1 MWVRLKLAVLVLQ
14 SAVGLVSAQE
24 AVPLTVLTNAQQVLD
39 LGIEG
44 ARRAPHPVHLRAV
57 VTCPVR
63 GRPWFYAQDAT
74 GGILVVCTNLLRPPS
89 AGELVEIFGKA
100 GPGLS
105 APHVLEGDF
114 RVIGAAALP
123 KPRRI
128 DPARMTMGEGF
139 GQWIVQEGNVLDY
152 FIHPEQLSLLLQ
164 EGDHHCVVN
173 IALTEPI
180 GIPAD
185 WLGARLEV
193 QGVCWTEARADGVA
207 MAFRIHAPGTNNI
220 AMLRPGPTS
229 LFGWPLHTTGSL
241 NKQRGARDSRVR
253 VVGNVLLS
261 LPSQALFLRD
271 ETGALQARL
280 LKPISGLR
288 YIYSVNADTLLTNF
302 PVDLSWTNC
311 VRPRPYIIPVAPGDR
326 VEVVGT
332 PTTSGL
338 GTILNDA
345 EYRRLGPG
353 IAPTPVKVSTADLLS
368 GRYEGELVTMRGRLV
383 DRETHSGADVV
394 EDLLVLRD
402 GGTTA
407 QVLFTAPRA
416 QALPW
421 LPENALLQVAG
432 VCSSE
437 VGEWKTIRAIRLLLR
452 GPEDL
457 TVLAQPLPWE
467 SWQVGRLLLI
477 GGGLGIGALAWIGLL
492 RHRVARRTAELAL
505 SNRCLVAEVEE
516 RKRAQTEL
524 SHALAAEKEL
534 NQLKSRFV
542 SMVSHEFRTPLGVI
556 LSSADLL
563 SDYLDTLSPEQR
575 AEQLADIKKSTC
587 HMAALM
593 EDVLLLGRVESGR
606 MGYHPNNFELVDFC
620 RRLVDE
626 ILSATNRRCPLEFV
640 EKGIDAPARGDEVLL
655 RHMLHNLLANGVK
668 YSPPGQPVRLSVE
681 RQGDDAIF
689 TVIDHGIGI
698 SSEDQKYVFEAFYRG
713 KNVGERAGTGLG
725 LVVVKRCVELHG
737 GLVRLHSI
745 EGQGTTVTV
754 SVPLFRPA
762 GQTEFLHATP
772 AALATQPL

>member
-1 MWVRLKLAVLVLQ
+1 MASLVLQ
-14 SAVGLVSAQE
+14 TVAAQE
-24 AVPLTVLTNAQQVLD
+24 TAPLTVLTNAQQVLD

-44 ARRAPHPVHLRAV
+44 ARRAPHPVQLSAV

-63 GRPWFYAQDAT
+63 GRPWFYAQDSTA
-74 GGILVVCTNLLRPPS
+74 GILVTCTNLPRPPS
-89 AGELVEIFGKA
+89 AGQLVEIFGTA

-105 APHVLEGDF
+105 APHVLQAGF
-114 RVIGAAALP
+114 RVIGTAALP

-164 EGDHHCVVN
+164 EGDHHFVVN
-173 IALTEPI
+173 IGLTEPM
-180 GIPAD
+180 GIPTD
-185 WLGARLEV
+185 WLGAHLEI

-207 MAFRIHAPGTNNI
+207 MAFRIHAPSTNNI
-220 AMLRPGPTS
+220 AMLRPGPAN
-229 LFGWPLHTTGSL
+229 LFGWPLHTTRSL
-241 NKQRGARDSRVR
+241 NKQRGARDSRAR

-280 LKPISGLR
+280 LKPISDPR

-302 PVDLSWTNC
+302 PGDLSWTNSA
-311 VRPRPYIIPVAPGDR
+311 RPRAHAVPVAPGDR

-332 PTTSGL
+332 PTTSRL

-345 EYRRLGPG
+345 EYHLLGPG
-353 IAPTPVKVSTADLLS
+353 IAPAPVKVSTADLLS
-368 GRYEGELVTMRGRLV
+368 GRYEGELVTLRGRLV
-383 DRETHSGADVV
+383 VRETHPGGDVV

-416 QALPW
+416 QALRW
-421 LPENALLQVAG
+421 LPQNGLLQVTG

-437 VGEWKTIRAIRLLLR
+437 AGEWKTIRAIRLLLR

-457 TVLAQPLPWE
+457 TVLVQPLPWE
-467 SWQVGRLLLI
+467 SWQVGRLLII
-477 GGGLGIGALAWIGLL
+477 GGALGAGALAWIGLL

-505 SNRCLVAEVEE
+505 SNQRLVAEVEE

-534 NQLKSRFV
+534 NQLTSRFA

-606 MGYHPNNFELVDFC
+606 MGYHPSPFELREFC

-626 ILSATNRRCPLEFV
+626 IPSATNRRCPLEFV
-640 EKGIDAPARGDEVLL
+640 EEEIDAPTRGDEVLL
-655 RHMLHNLLANGVK
+655 RHILHNLLTNAVK
-668 YSPPGQPVRLSVE
+668 YSHPGRPVRLSVA

-689 TVIDHGIGI
+689 TVIDQGIGI
-698 SSEDQKYVFEAFYRG
+698 SSEDQKNVFEAFYRG

-737 GLVRLHSI
+737 GLIKLQSI

-754 SVPLFRPA
+754 RVPLFRPA
-762 GQTEFLHATP
+762 GQTDFFYATS